1 MRFKHCCSLLF
12 LSLLPLFAEQE
23 ALLSSLK
30 QESLRLQKEKNS
42 VESDALEF
50 NWINPIM
57 GSFNNTTNDQL
68 GNATKTNLYAIT
80 IEQPVFKSGGIY
92 YAIAYA
98 KANRTFLDISAQ
110 LEEKNLLKEA
120 MNALLLLK
128 KYTLQI
134 EKQQLLIQ
142 NSAIDVMRKRE
153 QFERGLIDS
162 SFLDQALLTQNTQE
176 KILLD
181 LQGSLENQKMRFAN
195 MSDVNPLHVN
205 LPTIVLIDE
214 KTYTEQSLII
224 AQSSA
229 QLQRSE
235 YLKSL
240 TLASYLPSVSFVAGY
255 YKSDNDSFTRRDNE
269 YTSYG
274 LKISMPLFDINR
286 ANNIESKK
294 LDYLKSHVLLED
306 AKRSEKHLYE
316 TTHKQLLLI
325 DQKIALSK
333 RDASLYASLVISSK
347 EGVQAGDKT
356 IYDVQTLENSYRAI
370 VLDEAILEYEKQ
382 LLLLELTSRMAREI

>member
-1 MRFKHCCSLLF
+1 M
-12 LSLLPLFAEQE
+12 PLFAEQE

-80 IEQPVFKSGGIY
+80 IEQPIFKSGGIY